1 MIRTVVTFPRSCCR
15 EKSLSLSRD
24 STPVRRGAARR
35 GTEQSG
41 AERGVL
47 SVSAPSSRLVSVYL
61 YAGTTYVPAERES
74 GSIAG
79 ALSHTLS
86 FSPSIGP
93 ERGHEKRLINRTN
106 TGTFLLRDIE
116 REREKRSVRERKK
129 KNGRTSSSNG
139 SSLPCTHH
147 TLHSRICVRGR
158 GQDER
163 RGAEREKKSLSGG
176 VPSRGVLP
184 ISFVFDEN
192 RNAFLSG
199 RDMFRTYN

>member
-24 STPVRRGAARR
+24 STPVRHGAARR
-35 GTEQSG
+35 GAEQSG

-106 TGTFLLRDIE
+106 TGTFLLQ
-116 REREKRSVRERKK
+116 REKERGRERERKK

-139 SSLPCTHH
+139 GSSSSRLPCTHH
-147 TLHSRICVRGR
+147 TLHSRICVRERGR
-158 GQDER
+158 DER
-163 RGAEREKKSLSGG
+163 GGAEREKKSLS